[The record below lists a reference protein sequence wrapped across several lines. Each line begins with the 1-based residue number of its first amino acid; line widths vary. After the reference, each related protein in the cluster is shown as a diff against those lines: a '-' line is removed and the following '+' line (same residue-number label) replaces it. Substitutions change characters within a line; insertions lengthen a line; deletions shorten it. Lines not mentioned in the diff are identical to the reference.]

1 MTQDARTARR
11 LHRSISIASALLA
24 ALIFVAD
31 LQYPPGRN
39 VPALYILPLVLSLW
53 QLHGRDTFIAAA
65 GCSGLTV
72 LGLLLSPPGGD
83 WSTGVVNRVFVIFGL
98 LVTAFL
104 VARFKQTLRAQ
115 QQIGARLRDNEA
127 LIEQSQ
133 QVAHLGSCE
142 IAVSDSAVDRWSA
155 EAFRILELDP
165 ARGPLR
171 PDAYIER
178 VVHADDRE
186 LVRRQFQTAVRTG
199 ARFDEHYR
207 IVTPDRRLKHVH
219 SVAEPILDSDGRVTQ
234 LIGTIQDVTDRIDAG
249 QAARLRD
256 ARIRAIL
263 ETAVDAILVIDTH
276 GIIQLANPAIE
287 RLFGY
292 APDELIGRNVSML
305 MPSPDGERHDGH
317 IARYLA
323 TGEKRIIGI
332 GREVLGLRKDGSTI
346 PVSLS
351 VSEMKVEGEH
361 TFTGMLH
368 DLTERKRIEAQLR
381 ERADLARLGQMA
393 SVVAH
398 EVRNPLAGI
407 RGALQVIGTR
417 MPADSR
423 DRAVMHDVVT
433 RLDALNQFVDDLL
446 VFSRPKPPD
455 LSRTTLTP
463 VFQRL
468 VELLQRDPQFSGVTF
483 ELEAADISVDIDQRQ
498 MERALLN
505 LLTNAAQA
513 MKGTGRVHIAV
524 EATGYRCRISIA
536 DTGPGVPP
544 DVREK
549 MFEPFFTTKHRGTG
563 LGLSITKRTIEQ
575 HGGSVAVHGTP
586 GGGTTIVVDLQI
598 ARPEIPNPF
607 ALGEV
612 EEV

>member
-11 LHRSISIASALLA
+11 LHRSISIANALLA
-24 ALIFVAD
+24 ALIFVVD
-31 LQYPPGRN
+31 LREAPGLAI
-39 VPALYILPLVLSLW
+39 PTLYILPLVLSLW
-53 QLHGRDTFIAAA
+53 QAHPRDTFIAAA

-72 LGLLLSPPGGD
+72 LGLLLPPSGRD
-83 WSTGVVNRVFVIFGL
+83 WSRGVMNAGVTVFGL
-98 LVTAFL
+98 WVTAFL
-104 VARFKQTLRAQ
+104 VARFKQTLSAQ
-115 QQIGARLRDNEA
+115 
-127 LIEQSQ
+127 
-133 QVAHLGSCE
+133 
-142 IAVSDSAVDRWSA
+142 
-155 EAFRILELDP
+155 
-165 ARGPLR
+165 
-171 PDAYIER
+171 
-178 VVHADDRE
+178 
-186 LVRRQFQTAVRTG
+186 
-199 ARFDEHYR
+199 
-207 IVTPDRRLKHVH
+207 
-219 SVAEPILDSDGRVTQ
+219 
-234 LIGTIQDVTDRIDAG
+234 IDAE
-249 QAARLRD
+249 QAARLRA

-276 GIIQLANPAIE
+276 GIIQLANPAVE

-305 MPSPDGERHDGH
+305 MPSPDRERHDGY

-323 TGEKRIIGI
+323 TGEKRMIRI
-332 GREVLGLRKDGSTI
+332 GREVVGLRKDGSTI

-361 TFTGMLH
+361 TFTGILH

-423 DRAVMHDVVT
+423 DRAVMRDVVT

-455 LSRTTLTP
+455 LSRTRLSP

-468 VELLQRDPQFSGVTF
+468 VELLRRDPQFSGVTF
-483 ELEAADISVDIDQRQ
+483 ELEASDISVDIDQPQ

-513 MKGTGRVHIAV
+513 MKGTGRVRIAV
-524 EATGYRCRISIA
+524 EATDNTCRISIA
-536 DTGPGVPP
+536 DTGPGIPP

-563 LGLSITKRTIEQ
+563 LGLPITKRAVEQ
-575 HGGSVAVHGTP
+575 HGGSIAVHGTP
-586 GGGTTIVVDLQI
+586 GGGTTIVVDLQL
-598 ARPEIPNPF
+598 ARPAIPNPS